1 MGATAADTSE
11 HNYPSPTQ
19 WVMHVVES
27 KGLAAAAVGGLG
39 AMYLMNQPMTESVQ
53 FGSIVALGCSVGDS
67 ALTGFGIQSKIQSY
81 LVNSPTVAKYVDPMD
96 FLGGFVGT
104 MAISYLAGIAQGRDL
119 MMFGALGG
127 VGCGVA
133 PKIVGYI
140 QDNYGKGSDKSEQV
154 SV

>member
-1 MGATAADTSE
+1 MSTAADTSKHE
-11 HNYPSPTQ
+11 YPNPTT
-19 WVMHVVES
+19 WIMHVVES
-27 KGLAAAAVGGLG
+27 KGLASAVVAGLG
-39 AMYLMNQPMTESVQ
+39 AMFLMNQPLQESVQ

-81 LVNSPTVAKYVDPMD
+81 LVDSPSVGNYVDPFD

-104 MAISYLAGIAQGRDL
+104 VAISYLAGIAEGREL
-119 MMFGALGG
+119 MMYGALGG

-140 QDNYGKGSDKSEQV
+140 QKEYGSSTDKSNQV